1 MKEED
6 IFPTPPEAP
15 DPTLWQRV
23 SGSPYF
29 WWFVAMFL
37 LGLLVVLLP
46 SQCSFEGLQFAQ
58 EEAEDL
64 DVAPFV
70 DQNEELQQRLDGL
83 WYKKADDL
91 PYTGLGVTF
100 HQNGQ
105 KKTRTKFSEGLA
117 IGLIEEWDNNGSL
130 LGPQFKN
137 EFKR

>member
-29 WWFVAMFL
+29 WWFFAMFL
-37 LGLLVVLLP
+37 MGLLVILLP
-46 SQCSFEGLQFAQ
+46 SQCSFDGLQFAQ

-64 DVAPFV
+64 ENAPFV
-70 DQNEELQQRLDGL
+70 EQDKELELRLDGL
-83 WYKKADDL
+83 WYKKTDEL
-91 PYTGLGVTF
+91 PYSGLGVVF
-100 HQNGQ
+100 HKNGE
-105 KKTRTKFSEGLA
+105 KRTRTKFSEGLA
-117 IGLIEEWDNNGSL
+117 IGLIEEWDTNGSV

-137 EFKR
+137 EFRR

>member
-29 WWFVAMFL
+29 WWFVAMLL
-37 LGLLVVLLP
+37 LGLLAILLP
-46 SQCSFEGLQFAQ
+46 SQCSFDGLQFAQ

-64 DVAPFV
+64 EQAPFV
-70 DQNEELQQRLDGL
+70 DQNEELQQRLDGF
-83 WYKKADDL
+83 WYNKADDL
-91 PYTGLGVTF
+91 PYTGIGVTF
-100 HQNGQ
+100 HQNGE

-117 IGLIEEWDNNGSL
+117 IGLIEEWDENGSL
-130 LGPQFKN
+130 VGPQFKN

>member
-37 LGLLVVLLP
+37 LGLLAILLP
-46 SQCSFEGLQFAQ
+46 SQCSFDGLQFAQ

-64 DVAPFV
+64 EQAPFV
-70 DQNEELQQRLDGL
+70 DQNEELQQRLDGF
-83 WYKKADDL
+83 WYNKADDL
-91 PYTGLGVTF
+91 PYTGIGVTF
-100 HQNGQ
+100 HQNGE
-105 KKTRTKFSEGLA
+105 KKSRTKFSEGLA
-117 IGLIEEWDNNGSL
+117 IGLIEEWDENGSL
-130 LGPQFKN
+130 VGPQFKN

>member
-29 WWFVAMFL
+29 WWLVAMFL
-37 LGLLVVLLP
+37 LGLLVILLP
-46 SQCSFEGLQFAQ
+46 SQCSFDGLQFAQ

-64 DVAPFV
+64 EQAPFV
-70 DQNEELQQRLDGL
+70 DQNEALQQRLDGF
-83 WYKKADDL
+83 WYNKADDL
-91 PYTGLGVTF
+91 PYTGIGVTF
-100 HQNGQ
+100 HQNGE

-117 IGLIEEWDNNGSL
+117 IGLIEEWDDNGSL
-130 LGPQFKN
+130 VGPQFKN

>member
-1 MKEED
+1 
-6 IFPTPPEAP
+6 
-15 DPTLWQRV
+15 
-23 SGSPYF
+23 
-29 WWFVAMFL
+29 MFL

-64 DVAPFV
+64 DAAPFV

-83 WYKKADDL
+83 WYKKAGDL

-105 KKTRTKFSEGLA
+105 KQTRTKFSEGLA

>member
-1 MKEED
+1 
-6 IFPTPPEAP
+6 
-15 DPTLWQRV
+15 
-23 SGSPYF
+23 
-29 WWFVAMFL
+29 MFL
-37 LGLLVVLLP
+37 LGLLIIWLP
-46 SQCSFEGLQFAQ
+46 SQCTFEGLQFAQ

-64 DVAPFV
+64 DAAPFV